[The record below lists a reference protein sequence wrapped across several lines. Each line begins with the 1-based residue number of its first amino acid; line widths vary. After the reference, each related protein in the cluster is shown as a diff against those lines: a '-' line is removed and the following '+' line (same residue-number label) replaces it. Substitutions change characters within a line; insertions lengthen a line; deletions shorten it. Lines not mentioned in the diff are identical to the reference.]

1 MKQAYNKPGMSIV
14 LVEPATML
22 ALSDGQSFSLG
33 GNDEKVDQMAGE
45 RNSNRGWGDL
55 WND

>member
-1 MKQAYNKPGMSIV
+1 MKHAYNKPEMSIV

-33 GNDEKVDQMAGE
+33 GNDEEVDQMAGE

>member
-1 MKQAYNKPGMSIV
+1 MKQAYNKPEMSIV

-33 GNDEKVDQMAGE
+33 GNEEVDQMAGE

-55 WND
+55 WRE